1 MAKKAS
7 LEFSIS
13 VDSARVKSNLDQVRQ
28 AFAQATA
35 GINTSL
41 AGIKGFADL
50 KRQSEETARA
60 YAEAQRKVAELAKT
74 MREGGGGKA
83 LERDFDQARTA
94 AARLKETL
102 AGQQVELQRLRGA
115 LSAGGVSSR
124 DLAGAQQRL
133 RAELD
138 QSRAKY
144 AQLAA
149 AANARDVLG
158 LPRHAEIRAEI
169 QRTRE
174 AYSTLARSGNASLA
188 ELARAKVAM
197 RQRIGELTEGTNN
210 WRDALGQIKGRA
222 VEAAAVFAALGMS
235 AREAIRFE
243 SSMADVN
250 KTVGG
255 SRAEMAALSNELRDM
270 SLEVPIDANELAKIA
285 AAGGQLGVAAAEIPG
300 FTEVVAKMSTAF
312 DMSAEQSG
320 DAIGKIKNVY
330 QLTIPEVESLGD
342 AINQLGNTS
351 AARERDIIDVMMRI
365 GGTSKQFG
373 LAKEQTAALAA
384 SMLSLGKP
392 AEVAGTSINAMLN
405 RMQTA
410 TMQGGKFQEALAK
423 IGMDAEQMA
432 AQVAGN
438 PQLALDTLL
447 ETLGQLEGKDRAEV
461 LTGLFGAEFQDDI
474 GVLVGS
480 LQTYRDAMGQVA
492 DKTAYA
498 GAMNKE
504 FETRSA
510 TTANELQ
517 LLKNTVMD
525 IVRSLGEGFLPLVNQ
540 ASGMLNSLLQPVA
553 GLVREFPR
561 LTAAIVGLLGGA
573 VVFGTVTKA
582 FGIARAALLTFVET
596 ATTNFPKAGEAA
608 DKLSGRIDGVNKVV
622 RTGSGLLAA
631 FGVGWE
637 IGTFLGKFD
646 FIKKGALS
654 VVHTLD
660 LLWLSAK
667 RMWAMLTGGDS
678 GAVDRQITAAK
689 QAYSELLAEIDAGT
703 DEVAKKAEDKVA
715 APQEDAAAKEQAA
728 NDAIMA
734 KQAEDVKKMAEEQQA
749 ARDAKV
755 AAETEAKEKAEAER
769 AEEEEA
775 RRQAEEERQLRTST
789 VAATPPRPE
798 PVRVQPVATA
808 VRATQAADQ
817 QADKKAEE
825 DMAAADR
832 ARAEERAEAE
842 RAEKEEQA
850 ADRRAKADE
859 AAAAAAVARDEQ
871 EAEAEDRRA
880 KRDEARQVSADQARA
895 AEEAAAAAEEQRQ
908 AEAAQ
913 AAEEQA
919 ARFEQLQAEQAQAA
933 EERMAAER
941 EATEEAKS
949 IFERYAERVKSLQEE
964 IGDREKSLAEDLAEM
979 DPNADEATKWQRR
992 AAEAKKYEKAAKAA
1006 MEAGNLD
1013 EAQEMADQ
1021 ARSLYKGLGSGAEG
1035 VDKDAAKRM
1044 AYSGVRSAGQLG
1056 LEIAQAMPTLA
1067 KKEAQVD
1074 LSKVDGLNNQLA
1086 ALLTGKMGA
1095 MAAAP
1100 GAPSRSDGGKASQVH
1115 EIRLGGAR
1123 LSGSPADV
1131 SEFIRQ
1137 LEMAG
1142 MAA

>member
-255 SRAEMAALSNELRDM
+255 SRAEMAALAGELRDM

-342 AINQLGNTS
+342 AVNQLGNTS

-432 AQVAGN
+432 AQVAAN

-447 ETLGQLEGKDRAEV
+447 ETLGRLEGKDRAEV

-525 IVRSLGEGFLPLVNQ
+525 IVRSLGEGFLPLINQ
-540 ASGMLNSLLQPVA
+540 ASGLLNSLLQPVA

-646 FIKKGALS
+646 FVKKGALS

-734 KQAEDVKKMAEEQQA
+734 KQAEDVKKMAEADKA
-749 ARDAKV
+749 AREAKV

-769 AEEEEA
+769 AKEEEA

-789 VAATPPRPE
+789 VATTPPRPE
-798 PVRVQPVATA
+798 PVRVQPAALT
-808 VRATQAADQ
+808 RTQPLPDRQEEKRQESEMQAADLRR
-817 QADKKAEE
+817 
-825 DMAAADR
+825 M
-832 ARAEERAEAE
+832 EERAEAE

-880 KRDEARQVSADQARA
+880 KRDEARQVSADQARES
-895 AEEAAAAAEEQRQ
+895 EEAAAAAEEQRQ

-933 EERMAAER
+933 EDRMAAER

-964 IGDREKSLAEDLAEM
+964 IGDREKSLADDLAEM

-1123 LSGSPADV
+1123 LQGAPGDV
-1131 SEFIRQ
+1131 AEFIRQ
-1137 LEMAG
+1137 LELAG
-1142 MAA
+1142 MTA